1 MSAIAYA
8 LISVFIV
15 SLISLI
21 GVFTLSLNK
30 DFLRRS
36 VSFLVSL
43 AVGALFGNAIIHL
56 VPETFESFE
65 SSSEAGFFII
75 LGILIFFVLEKF
87 FHWHHHHEP
96 VGHTHSINPVGRIV
110 LFADGV
116 HNFLDGVI
124 IGAAYLVSPEIGI
137 ATTIAVILHEIP
149 QEIGDF
155 GVLIFAGYTR
165 TKALLVNFLSA
176 LVSFAGVFFAFFLG
190 GVSNALIPALIAI
203 SAGSFIYIA
212 GSDLVPE
219 LQKTSDLKKSL
230 LQFTA
235 IIIGISLVFMV

>member
-1 MSAIAYA
+1 MTALGYA

-21 GVFTLSLNK
+21 GIFTLSLNK
-30 DFLRRS
+30 DLLRRS

-43 AVGALFGNAIIHL
+43 AIGALFGDAIIHL
-56 VPETFESFE
+56 IPEALELFGNTRL
-65 SSSEAGFFII
+65 AGFFIL

-96 VGHTHSINPVGRIV
+96 VGHTHHINPVGRVV
-110 LFADGV
+110 LFSDGV

-124 IGAAYLVSPEIGI
+124 IGAAYLVGPEIGI

-155 GVLIFAGYTR
+155 GVLIFSGYTR
-165 TKALLVNFLSA
+165 RRALFVNFLSA
-176 LVSFAGVFFAFFLG
+176 LVSFFGVFFAFFLG
-190 GVSNALIPALIAI
+190 GLSSSLMPALIAI
-203 SAGSFIYIA
+203 SAGSFLYIA
-212 GSDLVPE
+212 GSDLMPE
-219 LQKTSDLKKSL
+219 LQKTADIKKSVI
-230 LQFTA
+230 QFTA
-235 IIIGISLVFMV
+235 IVIGITLMFLV